1 MLGHVDLSLLR
12 KQPESSWGRCLRQK
26 FHNKNSCQDVRTLAQ
41 GRENRCFQLEFACN
55 FNPSQ
60 NIIRLFFVFF
70 SAAGKGIRMYSHLAF
85 PLMTPCLP
93 FSQHGLAPYS
103 ENKKEGWGKSCNP
116 PLKKSYKRKEI
127 ILLIILPT
135 ILVNWGTCLFIQV
148 FPISES
154 IYFLVIKTF

>member
-1 MLGHVDLSLLR
+1 MLSHVDLSLLR

-41 GRENRCFQLEFACN
+41 GQENRCFQLEFACN

-60 NIIRLFFVFF
+60 NIIRLFFIFF

-85 PLMTPCLP
+85 PLTTPCLP

-103 ENKKEGWGKSCNP
+103 ENKKRGEEKVVTDPSRSP
-116 PLKKSYKRKEI
+116 TRERKLFC
-127 ILLIILPT
+127 LLFYQLSLLTEAHAYLSRSSPY
-135 ILVNWGTCLFIQV
+135 LNQ
-148 FPISES
+148 S
-154 IYFLVIKTF
+154 IFW